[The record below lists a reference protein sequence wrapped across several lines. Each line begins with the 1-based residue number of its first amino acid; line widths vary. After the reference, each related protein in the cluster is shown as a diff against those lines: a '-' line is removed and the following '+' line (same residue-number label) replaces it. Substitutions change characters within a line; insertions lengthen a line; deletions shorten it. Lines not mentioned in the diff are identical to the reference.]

1 MEPPSIC
8 SEFNEKQ
15 KEHYIEGLDP
25 RSELFNDMGYY
36 DDTCL
41 GQRGFGRNVDRLCN
55 SLINGYHTSWPVQ
68 AANTVRKIEE
78 ELEAEKERYRKE
90 KKR

>member
-1 MEPPSIC
+1 MQG
-8 SEFNEKQ
+8 F
-15 KEHYIEGLDP
+15 DP

-36 DDTCL
+36 DDTCF

-55 SLINGYHTSWPVQ
+55 TLIKCYHTSFPVQ

-78 ELEAEKERYRKE
+78 ELEAEKARYRKE
-90 KKR
+90 KEK